1 MALFPP
7 MQVILHE
14 LAEHNLQNRAFAF
27 IENGTWTPASAKLM
41 TEILDKLKNNKII
54 GQNVTVKSALNSD
67 SYAQL
72 ARLADEIAQD
82 VKQV

>member
-1 MALFPP
+1 
-7 MQVILHE
+7 
-14 LAEHNLQNRAFAF
+14 
-27 IENGTWTPASAKLM
+27 M

-82 VKQV
+82 EEIAPYCRLRRQILYENA